1 MSFTKKLSLG
11 TAAIALLAAAPAAV
25 YAQETTGSISGSVS
39 SSDGSSMAG
48 ASVTVQHVPT
58 GSVRT
63 ATVGSTGSFAADNLR
78 PGGPYIVTVS
88 APGYAGQRVE
98 GVYVELGAATD
109 LNLSLDSASADVI
122 VVTASAINAVEV
134 AVGPSAVF
142 TQQDLERLPSVNR
155 TINDIIRTD
164 PRIYVDEADVDGIQ
178 CAGANSRFNSLT
190 STVSASMTV
199 SA

>member
-1 MSFTKKLSLG
+1 MSFSKKLSLG

-25 YAQETTGSISGSVS
+25 YAQETTGSIQGMVQSASGALVN
-39 SSDGSSMAG
+39 DAT
-48 ASVTVQHVPT
+48 VTIMHVPT

-63 ATVGSTGSFAADNLR
+63 ASVSATGSFSTENLR
-78 PGGPYIVTVS
+78 PGGPYIVTVT
-88 APGYAGQRVE
+88 APGFAGQRVE
-98 GVYVELGAATD
+98 DVYVDLGQSTE
-109 LNLSLDSASADVI
+109 LNLTLDSEATDVI
-122 VVTASAINAVEV
+122 VVTASAIDAVEV

-142 TQQDLERLPSVNR
+142 SQRDLERLPSINR

-178 CAGANSRFNSLT
+178 CAGANSRFNS
-190 STVSASMTV
+190 SASMTV